1 MAQSTRFGR
10 RLPLPSTRQIR
21 RELLVFTLAEE
32 ALSDSVEQPQTSSTK
47 TNVAS
52 DVIQPVAPPAI

>member
-21 RELLVFTLAEE
+21 HELLVFTLAEG
-32 ALSDSVEQPQTSSTK
+32 ALSGSVEQPQTSSTN

-52 DVIQPVAPPAI
+52 DVIQPAAPPVM